1 MKNVLSVCL
10 LVLVSSCAEMKIKV
24 NDSEVV
30 AFDDFKKTQKVSEL
44 TQPVKLNVI
53 DARGE
58 VPNVIGFGYTGV
70 KYEKT
75 PFELKTEL
83 ATYLNE
89 KLPLEFSKRGVTTDN
104 VNGEIILDVIVTK
117 LNVYEF
123 IEKHL
128 PERAVC
134 KIEFEIKS
142 NYLSQEFNS
151 RYWSEVTSPG
161 DLGDGTEKLAPTFAS
176 CLNVVMNKITS
187 DQKFINLIKNK

>member
-1 MKNVLSVCL
+1 MMRKL
-10 LVLVSSCAEMKIKV
+10 LCFSIAIMFVACAKMKINV
-24 NDSEVV
+24 QEADVV
-30 AFDDFKKTQKVSEL
+30 EFDDFKKVQKVAEQ
-44 TQPVKLNVI
+44 TQPISLNVI

-58 VPNVIGFGYTGV
+58 VPNVIGYGYTGV

-75 PFELKTEL
+75 PFELDMDL
-83 ATYLNE
+83 AAYLSK
-89 KLPLEFSKRGVTTDN
+89 KLPLEFNKRAVDASSEN
-104 VNGEIILDVIVTK
+104 AQIIVDLIVTK
-117 LNVYEF
+117 LSVYEF

-142 NYLSQEFNS
+142 TYLSKEFNA

-176 CLNVVMNKITS
+176 CINVIMNKITS
-187 DQKFINLIKNK
+187 DQKFISLIKI